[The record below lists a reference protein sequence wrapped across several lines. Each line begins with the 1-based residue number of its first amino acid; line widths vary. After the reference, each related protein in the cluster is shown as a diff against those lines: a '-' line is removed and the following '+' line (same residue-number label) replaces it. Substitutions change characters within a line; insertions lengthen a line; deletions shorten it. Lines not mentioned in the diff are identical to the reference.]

1 MATLVIKNL
10 PDHLHAKLKLQAQ
23 RHHRSL
29 TKEALTLLEQ
39 GIAQAPEAAG
49 PHRIPKPIRLKGGPL
64 TIDDIESAIAS
75 GRD

>member
-1 MATLVIKNL
+1 MPTLVIKNL
-10 PDHLHAKLKLQAQ
+10 PEHLHAKLKLQAR

-39 GIAQAPEAAG
+39 GVAQAPALNPRRPPE
-49 PHRIPKPIRLKGGPL
+49 PVRLEGNPL